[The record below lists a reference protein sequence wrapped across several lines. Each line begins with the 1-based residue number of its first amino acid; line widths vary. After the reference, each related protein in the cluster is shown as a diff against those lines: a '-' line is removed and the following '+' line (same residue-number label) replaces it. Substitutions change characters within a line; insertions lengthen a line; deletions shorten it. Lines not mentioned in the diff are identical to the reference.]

1 MILRNYQHPFRC
13 SDERVGS
20 AIPAFSLDYRTLPA
34 PSTDNLLINFC
45 WLLPATFPIMLPT
58 AYPKALRRA
67 LSIALSIAL
76 SAERPNALAVPCS
89 ADVLTLF
96 SFLFF
101 RPFFFSSF
109 FFRICGIG
117 RIIQN
122 SGDYLRCTGRALN
135 TTEVL

>member
-1 MILRNYQHPFRC
+1 MILRDYQHPFRC

-20 AIPAFSLDYRTLPA
+20 AIPAFSLDYRTLRA
-34 PSTDNLLINFC
+34 PSTDNLLINYC

-67 LSIALSIAL
+67 LSIALP
-76 SAERPNALAVPCS
+76 AERPNALAVSCS
-89 ADVLTLF
+89 ADFLTLL
-96 SFLFF
+96 SLLFF